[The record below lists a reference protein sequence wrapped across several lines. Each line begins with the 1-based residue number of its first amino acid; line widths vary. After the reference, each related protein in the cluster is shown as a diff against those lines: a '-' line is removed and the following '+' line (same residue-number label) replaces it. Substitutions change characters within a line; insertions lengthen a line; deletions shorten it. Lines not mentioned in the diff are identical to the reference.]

1 MSSSNKNSDIQYK
14 AAPQGM
20 VNLDEAQGIVECF
33 VAGIGNKDS
42 VGDVCAPG
50 AFGKSLTRRKPR
62 VVWGHNWNDP
72 IGKVID
78 MYEVQPN
85 DPRLPAKM
93 KAAGI
98 GGLYARVQFN
108 LMSEKGREAFANV
121 AFFGEEQEW
130 SIGYKTINA
139 KFDPQMQANILYEV
153 ELYEVS
159 PVLHG
164 ANQLTG
170 TISVKSEEQPSGV
183 SVIEAPSIDSLNV
196 SELSSILDALKSIA
210 SSVSED
216 EKCGPGV
223 MPQGMPSGGPG
234 MPSVPK
240 PMSMPSPGAAPRE
253 VVKPQVP
260 SMPEN
265 PMTVAIRREL
275 ATRTGSNIIV
285 RSASDSVVVF
295 DRILTDGTSS
305 TYKLPFHYAGGE
317 FMFGKPEKVQS
328 QSSYVQDSPMSEQVI
343 EALITGA
350 PLGFGKSLI
359 SFDDQEWGEGFG
371 QSIPAPQVDASTLN
385 SVIANLQ
392 KIIEEKSEY
401 IVEVS
406 PEQAFEV
413 KQAIDPILD
422 FYKVDATINENG
434 IVVKSLNEEFL
445 SALDI
450 ATKGV
455 LRSLGN
461 AIGRGVD
468 RPNIGRN
475 RGSRGSN
482 LASRGPGIGSR
493 GAVVKLRDGST
504 WDPKNAPDRNR
515 NGIVGEGLF
524 DSSGRSLAQPDPT
537 PEGPDSVR
545 GTNTPKAPKAPERLS
560 SGRRR
565 LPSDSGDWDDRL
577 EPEERAR
584 QMGREWMGGPSR
596 YPSRPRRESTAT
608 YTGEGLTPDE
618 RKEILDSV
626 KGSSNPLVQKL
637 LADMENNGRLSD
649 KQWEV
654 LSNEF
659 KKNKKKTRPG
669 YVSDVRG
676 GGTVAPGAK
685 LGGGNVDLVPDH
697 ENDTDYENLRDAIDK
712 AMSANQMIRFDYSG
726 KNREIIP
733 VKIEK
738 NNKTGKWN
746 LTGQDNTGARK
757 LFSLDKMSP
766 FTGDRFSSGAW
777 EKTEDGSTLD
787 APAID
792 GEYRVGKGDDGNFY
806 VTVTDDA
813 VRNGGQNARE
823 YEHDEAFSTAAAAKR
838 WAEQDYARLVED
850 MGNDT
855 DAFEEYDYQ
864 EFSSGDR
871 FSSGKVDFDKIG
883 ESGLR
888 EMRHVERNPLRYD
901 TQAEKDAR
909 AAYEKTVA
917 NFRANN
923 GFFREVPMYGNDQ
936 KWRGEEW
943 FRGREMAEN
952 ISTLRFG
959 DPIDQMPFFDKPG
972 KPSKREFFERTTALD
987 YKSWYMVKVPGM
999 TQELDRMLSSDNYSE
1014 EYKEGLL
1021 EGMRTFFY
1029 VNRPNLQYAP
1039 KDTQAQYEEWLQRS
1053 GLGWKGRY
1061 SNTGPKFEDLDDT
1074 GRFSSGG
1081 KRGSKKNV
1089 TRSYENPED
1098 LKEDMFMNLIFGGD
1112 RRRIKDMTAE
1122 DLAYELNTNAEQID
1136 VHLDEVKKNVLST
1149 MDDYDEYLS
1158 SLPQPTDEEMQE
1170 ALQAMYEADLA
1181 KDFAHA
1187 QTVKD
1192 KFAGMTDSEAEDYIE
1207 WLDGETW
1214 RDRDDRFSSGSF
1226 GFTPAGKYFDE
1237 IQTERGRVEW
1247 DDLEENEQIEFVAL
1261 TEEDFIYDRMGFG
1274 DDAGI
1279 DALESGEYAEE
1290 TMEYAQE
1297 WYEKVL
1303 AAEDA
1308 KSSTQESRTTKFYKD
1323 MAARNAIL
1331 EQMTPEELQDYAE
1344 YQQSENNDIRFSS
1357 GSANRPKSTKTGE
1370 EFISRSYGL
1379 HNFFIYDPED
1389 DFENIDKSIVDSLL
1403 KNDRMSVDEILA
1415 EMEGEDGPNLS
1426 GEALVRRTDHMG
1438 ANARRVAEAVANNT
1452 SVKPSLANQKAGRED
1467 ILHFR
1472 YNDRQRSIYPETF
1485 ATSKKGIGYFVG
1497 WDETADDGK
1506 GAYRSFNVDKI
1517 QGLISS
1523 AIPPHVDRAARS
1535 APSWKM
1541 DDFSDEDNAKILSE
1555 MRGTQEFRDLIE
1567 AQDVIDGYLAKG
1579 IARVADSFP
1588 DVAEREAQKAFQDAR
1603 DKRID
1608 KMVADGTINPIK
1620 RADRFSSGRS
1630 KARGNRGDGKGRG
1643 RQWSAEDRQRF
1654 ADGNVLRAQTRPGKR
1669 RQGPSASEFS
1679 SGDRFSSGSVYY
1691 YLQSDDF
1698 RGRAVEWEEDGNP
1711 YEVGHTIDR
1720 NIESDENIASLF
1732 DSSEQET
1739 MAQYGDEAIYYGNDS
1754 RGMYDPQ
1761 NDFEAPIY
1769 DDEHSPEDGSAHVG
1783 KAVSVTDEGGNKLY
1797 GVVLSGNEPEYDI
1810 DGPDEEGYGGGPGVS
1825 RHGGM
1830 VILATHD
1837 TDGNK
1842 LDKPLVVESTFG
1854 TEGIPVTNASDEL
1867 TLSGPRINVSK
1878 GKVSE
1883 ETLDEAQKLYKEL
1896 DPFANGSAQ
1905 QYDREYYN
1913 RISSSR
1919 LSSGGKFTLAG
1930 ESDSRLNRRLSS
1942 GEVKGPPPSSSS
1954 NYDRKRQV
1962 EATMAAFH
1970 SEPGT
1975 AVISSD
1981 ATGVLG
1987 PVPKGKDSHILN
1999 PAAAK
2004 RIIDNPDMEYSADN
2018 GWPVDAGRLLDFIE
2032 VNEPDAIV
2040 TLRQLG
2046 EIEETSQSGEIKK
2059 ISRAQRIASILGV
2072 PESAAQD
2079 MLDGK
2084 PTYIASSTAAD
2095 MFDMLA
2101 RSKEY
2106 TGTVG
2111 GLNDVARVWGF
2122 DGAPKWV
2129 RHSDVATPEFDL
2141 DENDMVTWSSVKWE
2155 GLSRAEF
2162 DAEVKRGANPPEPVY
2177 VSPVEFF
2184 NGDAI
2189 ASNPKWDARGGS
2201 FRNPTVD
2208 ADFVAKAEKTKKSD
2222 ALEKSRAASQARVGD
2237 MKSRADSEFISEWRN
2252 QRKIT
2257 PLQLMD
2263 VLGLEKESQDGK
2275 MTKNDIRKFLAEV
2288 NKLKEEANRGIPEG
2302 NGLVLANM
2310 KEDGSFSSSLE
2321 EETPKKAIT
2330 DEVMNALVFS
2340 GRFNSM
2346 REALAPLGDPRLDSL
2361 AAEFDS
2367 RMFTDAAFI
2376 RVKNRLLEMG
2386 VSPED
2391 TKKIYTKA
2399 MTATTGRKTSIVA
2412 RAAEGRV
2419 SIKGTISDTGM
2430 LGDEKISEIVDVVNE
2445 ALAGMGMGS
2454 IDKDE
2459 VFPKDANGGFIN
2471 NLRVNVP
2478 GSTRLSSGQR
2488 FVPRTT
2494 ASRRASAAS
2503 EAAARRATDRPRFS
2517 SGQTAKPLRDENG
2530 RIVPSAMLELTL
2542 SGIKPKSVI
2551 QSNTGGQNIEDFEKA
2566 VKIRAQIAEMFNRNT
2581 GGRRAQGFSVYDM
2594 QDDMI
2599 KAGFSEE
2606 EAEELVDKIVDLDDY
2621 IDEIETMFSE
2631 ANDVIENSMEEI
2643 EDSLEKID
2651 RLKKEREDLVKRYG
2665 EEDGQSLLEAID
2677 EKIANAMKK
2686 VDNAYQVGLGNDANR
2701 IGTLYPETQ
2710 QILRDNPAW
2719 NNTPSPM
2726 EFAQTMSRRLVS
2738 VEAAIAKAGGVKKAV
2753 PVTGIDFGVPEGT
2766 RLSSGKSDEYFQNL
2780 TSHLIGLIEKS
2791 QKEGGKWEAPWH
2803 KAGNL
2808 PKNASTKNMYSGG
2821 NLFAL
2826 MLAAQE
2832 KGYTTPNWAGFQQ
2845 WKSLGGTVRKGE
2857 KATVIL
2863 MPKPLFGEEIDPNTG
2878 QKRRVSRGVYFVTGN
2893 VFNLDQIEGIDKEK
2907 FLQSPVDTMT
2917 PEQRVG
2923 KLEQAIAEVGAEIRT
2938 GDGSRAYYSPRE
2950 DHVVM
2955 PPFELFKSPEGYYG
2969 TLAHEL
2975 VHWTGHTSRLDRKN
2989 MNQFGSPDYAREEL
3003 VAEFGSA
3010 FLLAMFGLSAEPRE
3024 DHAHYLANWL
3034 KVLRDEPNAL
3044 QEASLKAQEASKL
3057 LIGKMQA
3064 VLAEMGDS
3072 TSDVESEIEAK
3083 TSGIL
3088 NDPFYFVKEE
3098 NVQWSKNPIN
3108 VPYFIKSL
3116 TETEDVSSFV
3126 NRSLERV
3133 AETAMFLSKI
3143 TKKNYE

>member
-240 PMSMPSPGAAPRE
+240 PMSMPSAGAAPRE

-371 QSIPAPQVDASTLN
+371 QSIPTPQVDASTLN

-461 AIGRGVD
+461 AVGRAVD

-504 WDPKNAPDRNR
+504 WDPKNAPDKNR

-537 PEGPDSVR
+537 PDGPDSIRAPRPEARPMPAPPKPPARV
-545 GTNTPKAPKAPERLS
+545 TPAPPAPPRQPPER
-560 SGRRR
+560 
-565 LPSDSGDWDDRL
+565 
-577 EPEERAR
+577 
-584 QMGREWMGGPSR
+584 
-596 YPSRPRRESTAT
+596 
-608 YTGEGLTPDE
+608 
-618 RKEILDSV
+618 
-626 KGSSNPLVQKL
+626 
-637 LADMENNGRLSD
+637 
-649 KQWEV
+649 
-654 LSNEF
+654 
-659 KKNKKKTRPG
+659 
-669 YVSDVRG
+669 
-676 GGTVAPGAK
+676 
-685 LGGGNVDLVPDH
+685 
-697 ENDTDYENLRDAIDK
+697 
-712 AMSANQMIRFDYSG
+712 
-726 KNREIIP
+726 
-733 VKIEK
+733 
-738 NNKTGKWN
+738 
-746 LTGQDNTGARK
+746 
-757 LFSLDKMSP
+757 
-766 FTGDRFSSGAW
+766 GDRFSSGAW

-864 EFSSGDR
+864 DFSSGAWARSADGEEMDAPDIEGVYDVIEGLDGKFYVTRYSDFNRNGGQNAQEYEHDKPFASLAAAKKWVEKDYAQAAEEYMPDGMGDEDSEDGER
-871 FSSGKVDFDKIG
+871 FSSGKIDFDKIG
-883 ESGLR
+883 ESGLK

-923 GFFREVPMYGNDQ
+923 GFFREVPMYAGDQ

-972 KPSKREFFERTTALD
+972 KPSKREFFERTTAVD
-987 YKSWYMVKVPGM
+987 YKSWYMLKVQGM
-999 TQELDRMLSSDNYSE
+999 TQELDRMLSSDVYSD

-1039 KDTQAQYEEWLQRS
+1039 NDTKAQYEEWLQRS

-1098 LKEDMFMNLIFGGD
+1098 LKEDMFMELVSGGD
-1112 RRRIKDMTAE
+1112 RNKLRNMTAE
-1122 DLAYELNTNAEQID
+1122 DLAYEMNTSAEQ
-1136 VHLDEVKKNVLST
+1136 VEPYLDEVKENVISAW
-1149 MDDYDEYLS
+1149 DNYDEYLS
-1158 SLPQPTDEEMQE
+1158 SLPEMSDAEMQE
-1170 ALQAMYEADLA
+1170 ALQAMEDEDMARDLA
-1181 KDFAHA
+1181 RA

-1226 GFTPAGKYFDE
+1226 GFTPEGKYFDE
-1237 IQTERGRVEW
+1237 IQRERGRVEW
-1247 DDLEENEQIEFVAL
+1247 DDLEENEKIEFVAL
-1261 TEEDFIYDRMGFG
+1261 TEQDFIYDRMGFG

-1308 KSSTQESRTTKFYKD
+1308 ESSTQESRTTKFYKD

-2046 EIEETSQSGEIKK
+2046 EIEEISQSGEIKK

-2310 KEDGSFSSSLE
+2310 NEDGSFSSKLE
-2321 EETPKKAIT
+2321 EKTPKTEIT

-2367 RMFTDAAFI
+2367 RMSTDAAFI
-2376 RVKNRLLEMG
+2376 RVKNKLLEMG

-2391 TKKIYTKA
+2391 TKKIYTDA
-2399 MTATTGRKTSIVA
+2399 ITATTGRKTSIVA
-2412 RAAEGRV
+2412 RAKEGRV

-2430 LGDEKISEIVDVVNE
+2430 LGDEKISEMVDVVNE

-2517 SGQTAKPLRDENG
+2517 SGQTARPLRDENG

-2719 NNTPSPM
+2719 NNTPSPI

-2923 KLEQAIAEVGAEIRT
+2923 KLEQAIAEVGADIRT